1 MMSDQKFFKRCNEIG
16 ILVVKKNII
25 KKNIMRCKTLL
36 SLAFS
41 IIFLCCKKE
50 KEKIIY
56 TGEVISQPN
65 YCTSST
71 GFPFIIKYLDKMSHS
86 DTIITITLPIQY
98 KFIGQKIKFE
108 IRDLTSQD
116 ERIACTNLF
125 IIPKQVII
133 FNVSQQ

>member
-1 MMSDQKFFKRCNEIG
+1 MK
-16 ILVVKKNII
+16 
-25 KKNIMRCKTLL
+25 CKVLL
-36 SLAFS
+36 SLAFITIS
-41 IIFLCCKKE
+41 FCCKKE
-50 KEKIIY
+50 NHKIMY

-71 GFPFIIKYLDKMSHS
+71 GFPFIIKYLDKIDHS

-108 IRDLTSQD
+108 IRDPTTQD
-116 ERIACTNLF
+116 ERIACTDLF
-125 IIPKQVII
+125 DIPKQVII

>member
-1 MMSDQKFFKRCNEIG
+1 
-16 ILVVKKNII
+16 
-25 KKNIMRCKTLL
+25 MRYKTLL
-36 SLAFS
+36 SLAFTIMS
-41 IIFLCCKKE
+41 VCCKKE
-50 KEKIIY
+50 KDKIIY

-71 GFPFIIKYLDKMSHS
+71 GFPFIIKYLDKMDHS

-108 IRDLTSQD
+108 FRELTSQD
-116 ERIACTNLF
+116 EKIACTDLF
-125 IIPKQVII
+125 DIPKQVII

>member
-1 MMSDQKFFKRCNEIG
+1 MKHTGLSPPQFFKRCNEIS
-16 ILVVKKNII
+16 ILVVKENII
-25 KKNIMRCKTLL
+25 KKNIMRYKTLL

-50 KEKIIY
+50 KEKIMY

-116 ERIACTNLF
+116 ERIACANFNEEPSFLF
-125 IIPKQVII
+125 SKK
-133 FNVSQQ
+133 

>member
-1 MMSDQKFFKRCNEIG
+1 MK
-16 ILVVKKNII
+16 
-25 KKNIMRCKTLL
+25 CKTLL

-56 TGEVISQPN
+56 SGEVISQPN

-71 GFPFIIKYLDKMSHS
+71 GFPFIIKYLDKMNYS
-86 DTIITITLPIQY
+86 DTIITISLPIQY

-108 IRDLTSQD
+108 IRDLTSGD
-116 ERIACTNLF
+116 ERIACTALF
-125 IIPKQVII
+125 TTPKQAII

>member
-1 MMSDQKFFKRCNEIG
+1 
-16 ILVVKKNII
+16 
-25 KKNIMRCKTLL
+25 MRCKTFF

-56 TGEVISQPN
+56 AGEVISQPN

-71 GFPFIIKYLDKMSHS
+71 GFPFIIKNLDKMNHS

-108 IRDLTSQD
+108 IRDLTTQD
-116 ERIACTNLF
+116 ERIACTDLF
-125 IIPKQVII
+125 DIPKQVII